1 VGHGHTARV
10 LPGGG
15 SPTAQSLGVT
25 MVDKRRQ
32 QRINQLVRDE
42 ISRLLQ
48 YETDDPILST
58 MISVTE
64 VQVAQ
69 DLQKAK
75 VYVSTLE
82 DGPEVPVIMERLK
95 KAARFYR
102 REIAEHVN
110 LRHTP
115 ELEFVYDPSIA
126 RGARVLALLREH
138 APPPETS
145 STDPTA
151 ETAAN
156 ERAEVTPT
164 TDS

>member
-1 VGHGHTARV
+1 
-10 LPGGG
+10 
-15 SPTAQSLGVT
+15 

-32 QRINQLVRDE
+32 ARINQLVRDE

-48 YETDDPILST
+48 YETDDPVLST
-58 MISVTE
+58 MISVTD

-75 VYVSTLE
+75 VFVSTLE
-82 DGPEVPVIMERLK
+82 DGPEVPAIMERLK

-102 REIAEHVN
+102 REIAENVN

-138 APPPETS
+138 APPPEAPDTEV
-145 STDPTA
+145 TTEATA
-151 ETAAN
+151 EATGQT
-156 ERAEVTPT
+156 TPPT
-164 TDS
+164 ES

>member
-1 VGHGHTARV
+1 
-10 LPGGG
+10 
-15 SPTAQSLGVT
+15 

-32 QRINQLVRDE
+32 ARINQLVRDE
-42 ISRLLQ
+42 IARLIR
-48 YETDDPILST
+48 YETDDPTLST

-75 VYVSTLE
+75 VFVSTLE
-82 DGPEVPVIMERLK
+82 DGPEVPAIMARLQ

-126 RGARVLALLREH
+126 RGARVLALLREY
-138 APPPETS
+138 APPPETPEADQTATADAA
-145 STDPTA
+145 TDTKPSA
-151 ETAAN
+151 
-156 ERAEVTPT
+156 
-164 TDS
+164 DS

>member
-1 VGHGHTARV
+1 
-10 LPGGG
+10 
-15 SPTAQSLGVT
+15 

-32 QRINQLVRDE
+32 ARINQLVRDE
-42 ISRLLQ
+42 ISRLLR
-48 YETDDPILST
+48 YETDDPVLST

-75 VYVSTLE
+75 IYVSTLE
-82 DGPEVPVIMERLK
+82 DGPEVPIIMERLK

-102 REIAEHVN
+102 REIAEHIN

-138 APPPETS
+138 APPPETLAVEPS
-145 STDPTA
+145 PEATTQARSA
-151 ETAAN
+151 
-156 ERAEVTPT
+156 